1 MTPSRGLRRWGAAG
15 CVMLLGG
22 AASLTRTACAPAP
35 SPGARAPFAAAA
47 AALPDQAA
55 GDAPKDAPFADPA
68 PDPALEADT
77 AARATIPPAPAPD
90 TPFEAPKGARPIP
103 ADRSSPNTATAATS
117 SALPA
122 IERQEIALLAS
133 IERDLKREPPPEV
146 HALLGK
152 YRRGA
157 DRATLVTSVQR
168 ELPNDLPL
176 RVTVLRWI
184 DRVRPEPGG
193 SSPAPAVPGQGTGK
207 SWVRP
212 LERR

>member
-1 MTPSRGLRRWGAAG
+1 MTVQRGPRRWGAAG
-15 CVMLLGG
+15 WAILVVG
-22 AASLTRTACAPAP
+22 AGLLTRSAC
-35 SPGARAPFAAAA
+35 SPVPQSSARAPSAPAVEAHRA
-47 AALPDQAA
+47 EATHGATN
-55 GDAPKDAPFADPA
+55 DAVPADPVA
-68 PDPALEADT
+68 TPPPEVDT
-77 AARATIPPAPAPD
+77 ALRAPAATAVRD
-90 TPFEAPKGARPIP
+90 TPF
-103 ADRSSPNTATAATS
+103 TAGKDPQPVAAHIKATTAA
-117 SALPA
+117 ANGGLPA
-122 IERQEIALLAS
+122 LERQEIALLAS

-146 HALLGK
+146 HALLGE

-168 ELPNDLPL
+168 EFPNDLAL

-184 DRVRPEPGG
+184 DQVRPDPGH